1 MSGTLGDLS
10 GIGGSDALV
19 LGQDDGRKTAL
30 LVGWGTV
37 VIAGF
42 ATVYVSLAMLD
53 TPQPLIAAGAAAAI
67 AVGFVGCFAAW
78 RRRIVVDLEG
88 VQIRGLRNRRYPW
101 VAVERV
107 AARRNVVAVPT
118 PDQQGF
124 RRVRDVEYI
133 DTSVEVRLVLM
144 DGREIALPI
153 KVNTDSMNAKRLAEL
168 ARALDDLRR
177 RSSRR

>member
-1 MSGTLGDLS
+1 
-10 GIGGSDALV
+10 V

-101 VAVERV
+101 VAAERV
-107 AARRNVVAVPT
+107 AARRNVVAVRT
-118 PDQQGF
+118 TDQQGF